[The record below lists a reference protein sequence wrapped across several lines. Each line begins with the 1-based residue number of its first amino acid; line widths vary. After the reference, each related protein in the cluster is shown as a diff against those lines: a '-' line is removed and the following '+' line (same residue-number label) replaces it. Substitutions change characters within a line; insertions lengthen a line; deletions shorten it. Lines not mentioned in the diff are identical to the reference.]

1 MKALTFHG
9 IQSVRYESI
18 PDPAIHEPTDVVV
31 KVKIC
36 AICGS
41 DLHLYHGRETGC
53 DHATAMG
60 HEFVGEVVETG
71 SDVSDFKVGDLVMS
85 PFTTNCGQCEY
96 CRCGLTSRCI
106 YGQLFGW
113 VENKRGLNGGQAECV
128 RVPLADRTLLQIP
141 PTLTLEQGLLLGD
154 VIPTGYY
161 CAHQASIETDK
172 VYVVIGCGA
181 VGLMS
186 VLGALDQGAT
196 TLYAVDTLPE
206 RLALAES
213 FGAIPINAARQ
224 DPVKVIRAGTHGL
237 GAHGVMEAVGNNKT
251 LTMAYDM
258 VRHGGIISMVGVN
271 TEMILPISPG
281 DIYNKNLT
289 LKIGR
294 CPARYFME
302 KLLPS
307 VVAGKHDYSSI
318 ITHRMDLKEGSYAY
332 NIFANRNDHCVKIV
346 LAC

>member
-1 MKALTFHG
+1 
-9 IQSVRYESI
+9 
-18 PDPAIHEPTDVVV
+18 
-31 KVKIC
+31 
-36 AICGS
+36 
-41 DLHLYHGRETGC
+41 
-53 DHATAMG
+53 MG

-213 FGAIPINAARQ
+213 FGAIPINATRQ

-251 LTMAYDM
+251 LKMAYDM

-318 ITHRMDLKEGSYAY
+318 VTHRMDLKEGSDAY
-332 NIFANRNDHCVKIV
+332 KMFANRNDHCVKIV